1 MKVLF
6 VVVFLWIGIYWFV
19 LVWISCYQRYVLV
32 CIVFVL
38 PDQCLCLTNT
48 NTQILISSYRGIEI
62 QIEIKYEWLI
72 QTQSK
77 LIQHV

>member
-6 VVVFLWIGIYWFV
+6 VVVFLWIGVYWFV
-19 LVWISCYQRYVLV
+19 LVWISCYQQYVLV

-48 NTQILISSYRGIEI
+48 NTQILISSYREIEI